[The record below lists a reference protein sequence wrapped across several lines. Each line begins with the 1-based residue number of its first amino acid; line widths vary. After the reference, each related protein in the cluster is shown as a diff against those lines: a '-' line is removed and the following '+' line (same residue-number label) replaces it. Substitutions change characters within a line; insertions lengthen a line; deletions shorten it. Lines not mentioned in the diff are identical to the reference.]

1 MLSEK
6 IVYGATKKKC
16 AEKAGVQNVALCG
29 LLYCF
34 ILLYYVIF
42 IVST

>member
-6 IVYGATKKKC
+6 IVYGATKKRV
-16 AEKAGVQNVALCG
+16 EKAGVRNVALCG

-34 ILLYYVIF
+34 MLFLLYKLK
-42 IVST
+42 